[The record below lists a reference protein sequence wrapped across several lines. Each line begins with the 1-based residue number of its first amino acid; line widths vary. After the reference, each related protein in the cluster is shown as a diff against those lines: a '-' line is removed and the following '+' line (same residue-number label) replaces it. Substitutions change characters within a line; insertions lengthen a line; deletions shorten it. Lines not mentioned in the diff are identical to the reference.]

1 MIPKVGPDGPP
12 RKSVTMIADM
22 VTAFMNSA
30 RKNMANRIEEYSVW
44 KPPTSSCSASTRSN
58 GGRFSS
64 AVPAMMKMTNG
75 TMPVIQRFHRSPYW
89 PATIWLVE
97 SIPPISR
104 TVAMESPR
112 AAS

>member
-1 MIPKVGPDGPP
+1 M
-12 RKSVTMIADM
+12 
-22 VTAFMNSA
+22 
-30 RKNMANRIEEYSVW
+30 W

-64 AVPAMMKMTNG
+64 AVPAMMKMKNG

-97 SIPPISR
+97 SIPPTSR

-112 AAS
+112 AASYETICAEARTEPRSGYFEPDDQPASTMP